1 MNFKGISFYLSL
13 FCFPISLLAFINIL
27 YASYFDYFLSID
39 TYFSTLIISLIIGLG
54 FFYYGSSFIDFKSNL
69 RDFFIIGYLGSL
81 TTFSTFSFEFA
92 KMIID
97 KDFSRAFGYL
107 SFNILLGFLSVYL
120 FLKLIKI

>member
-1 MNFKGISFYLSL
+1 MLITYLLVALGGSLGAITRFVTNNIVSVQTPDKPYLSTL
-13 FCFPISLLAFINIL
+13 MVNVVGSLL
-27 YASYFDYFLSID
+27 
-39 TYFSTLIISLIIGLG
+39 LG
-54 FFYYGSSFIDFKSNL
+54 FFYYASSFIDFKSNL

>member
-1 MNFKGISFYLSL
+1 MLINYLLVALGGSLGAITRFVANNIVSVQTPDKPYLSTL
-13 FCFPISLLAFINIL
+13 MVNVVGSLL
-27 YASYFDYFLSID
+27 
-39 TYFSTLIISLIIGLG
+39 LG
-54 FFYYGSSFIDFKSNL
+54 FFYYASSFIDFKSNL

>member
-1 MNFKGISFYLSL
+1 MLITYLLVALGGSLGAITRFVANNIVSVQTPDKPYLSTL
-13 FCFPISLLAFINIL
+13 MVNVVGSLL
-27 YASYFDYFLSID
+27 
-39 TYFSTLIISLIIGLG
+39 LG
-54 FFYYGSSFIDFKSNL
+54 CFYYASSFIDFKSNL

>member
-1 MNFKGISFYLSL
+1 MLITYLLVALGGSLGAITRFVANNIVTVQTPDKPYLSTL
-13 FCFPISLLAFINIL
+13 MVNVVGSLL
-27 YASYFDYFLSID
+27 
-39 TYFSTLIISLIIGLG
+39 LG
-54 FFYYGSSFIDFKSNL
+54 FFYYASSFIDFKSNL

>member
-1 MNFKGISFYLSL
+1 MLITYLLVALGGSLGAITRFIANNIVSVQTPDKPYLSTL
-13 FCFPISLLAFINIL
+13 MVNVVGSLL
-27 YASYFDYFLSID
+27 
-39 TYFSTLIISLIIGLG
+39 LG
-54 FFYYGSSFIDFKSNL
+54 YFYYASSFIDFKSNL

>member
-1 MNFKGISFYLSL
+1 MLITYLLVALGGSLGAITRFVANNIVSVQTPDKPYLSTL
-13 FCFPISLLAFINIL
+13 MVNVVGSLL
-27 YASYFDYFLSID
+27 
-39 TYFSTLIISLIIGLG
+39 LG
-54 FFYYGSSFIDFKSNL
+54 FYYASSFIDFKSNL

>member
-1 MNFKGISFYLSL
+1 MNYEFLKSYKGTF
-13 FCFPISLLAFINIL
+13 FVNIL
-27 YASYFDYFLSID
+27 GSFLI
-39 TYFSTLIISLIIGLG
+39 G
-54 FFYYGSSFIDFKSNL
+54 FFLAVLNERNTNL
-69 RDFFIIGYLGSL
+69 NFLLIVGFTGGL

>member
-1 MNFKGISFYLSL
+1 MLITYLLVALGGSLGAITRFVANNIVSVQTPDKPYLSTL
-13 FCFPISLLAFINIL
+13 MVNVVGSLL
-27 YASYFDYFLSID
+27 
-39 TYFSTLIISLIIGLG
+39 LG
-54 FFYYGSSFIDFKSNL
+54 FFYYASSFIDFKSNL

-92 KMIID
+92 KMIVD

>member
-1 MNFKGISFYLSL
+1 MLITYLLVALGGSLGAITRFVANNIVSVQTPDKPYLSTL
-13 FCFPISLLAFINIL
+13 MVNVVGSLL
-27 YASYFDYFLSID
+27 
-39 TYFSTLIISLIIGLG
+39 LG
-54 FFYYGSSFIDFKSNL
+54 FFYYASSLIDFKSNL

>member
-1 MNFKGISFYLSL
+1 MLITYLLVALGGSLGAITRFVANNIVSVQTPDKPYLSTL
-13 FCFPISLLAFINIL
+13 MVNVVGSLL
-27 YASYFDYFLSID
+27 
-39 TYFSTLIISLIIGLG
+39 LG
-54 FFYYGSSFIDFKSNL
+54 FFYYASSFIDFKSNL

-107 SFNILLGFLSVYL
+107 SFNILLGFLSVFL

>member
-1 MNFKGISFYLSL
+1 MLITYLLVALGGSLGAITRFVANNIVSVQTPDKPYLSTL
-13 FCFPISLLAFINIL
+13 MVNVVGSLL
-27 YASYFDYFLSID
+27 
-39 TYFSTLIISLIIGLG
+39 LG
-54 FFYYGSSFIDFKSNL
+54 FFYYASSFIDFKSNL

>member
-1 MNFKGISFYLSL
+1 MLITYLLVALGGSLGAITRFVANNIVSVQTPDKPYLSTL
-13 FCFPISLLAFINIL
+13 MVNVVGSLL
-27 YASYFDYFLSID
+27 
-39 TYFSTLIISLIIGLG
+39 LG
-54 FFYYGSSFIDFKSNL
+54 FFYYASSFIDFKSNL

-97 KDFSRAFGYL
+97 KDFGRAFGYL

>member
-1 MNFKGISFYLSL
+1 MLITYLLVALGGSLGAITRFVANNIVSVQTPDKPYLSTL
-13 FCFPISLLAFINIL
+13 MVNVVGSLL
-27 YASYFDYFLSID
+27 
-39 TYFSTLIISLIIGLG
+39 LG
-54 FFYYGSSFIDFKSNL
+54 FFYYASSFIDFKSNL

-81 TTFSTFSFEFA
+81 TTFSTFSFEFT

>member
-1 MNFKGISFYLSL
+1 MLITYLLVALGGSLGAITRFVANNIVIVQTPDKPYLSTL
-13 FCFPISLLAFINIL
+13 MVNVVGSLL
-27 YASYFDYFLSID
+27 
-39 TYFSTLIISLIIGLG
+39 LG
-54 FFYYGSSFIDFKSNL
+54 FFYYASSFIDFKSNL

>member
-1 MNFKGISFYLSL
+1 MLITYLLVALGGSLGAITRFVANNIVTVQTPDKPYLSTL
-13 FCFPISLLAFINIL
+13 MVNVVGSLL
-27 YASYFDYFLSID
+27 
-39 TYFSTLIISLIIGLG
+39 LG
-54 FFYYGSSFIDFKSNL
+54 FFYYASSFIDFKSNL
-69 RDFFIIGYLGSL
+69 RDFFVIGYLGSL

>member
-1 MNFKGISFYLSL
+1 MLITYLLVALGGSL
-13 FCFPISLLAFINIL
+13 GAITRFVANNIVSVQTPDKPYL
-27 YASYFDYFLSID
+27 
-39 TYFSTLIISLIIGLG
+39 STLIVNVVGSLLLG
-54 FFYYGSSFIDFKSNL
+54 FFYYASSFIDFKSNL

>member
-1 MNFKGISFYLSL
+1 MLITYLLVALGGSL
-13 FCFPISLLAFINIL
+13 GAITRFVANNIVSVQTPDKPFLSTLMVNVVGSLL
-27 YASYFDYFLSID
+27 
-39 TYFSTLIISLIIGLG
+39 LG
-54 FFYYGSSFIDFKSNL
+54 FFYYASSFIDFKSNL

>member
-1 MNFKGISFYLSL
+1 MLITYLLVALGGSLGAITRFVANNIVSVQTPDKPYLSTL
-13 FCFPISLLAFINIL
+13 MVNVVGSLL
-27 YASYFDYFLSID
+27 
-39 TYFSTLIISLIIGLG
+39 LG
-54 FFYYGSSFIDFKSNL
+54 FFYYASSFIDFKSNL

-81 TTFSTFSFEFA
+81 TTFSTFSYEFA

>member
-1 MNFKGISFYLSL
+1 MLINYLLVALGGSLGAITRFVANNIVSVQTPDKPYLSTL
-13 FCFPISLLAFINIL
+13 MVNVVGSLM
-27 YASYFDYFLSID
+27 
-39 TYFSTLIISLIIGLG
+39 LG
-54 FFYYGSSFIDFKSNL
+54 FFYYASSFIDFKSNL

>member
-1 MNFKGISFYLSL
+1 MLITYLLVALGGSLGAITRFVANNIVSVQTPDKPYLSTL
-13 FCFPISLLAFINIL
+13 MVNVVGSLL
-27 YASYFDYFLSID
+27 
-39 TYFSTLIISLIIGLG
+39 LG
-54 FFYYGSSFIDFKSNL
+54 FFYYASSFIDFKSNL

-92 KMIID
+92 KMTID

>member
-1 MNFKGISFYLSL
+1 MLITYLLVALGGSLGAITRFVANNIVSVQTPDKPYLSTL
-13 FCFPISLLAFINIL
+13 MVNVVGSLL
-27 YASYFDYFLSID
+27 
-39 TYFSTLIISLIIGLG
+39 LG
-54 FFYYGSSFIDFKSNL
+54 FFYYASSFIDFKSNL

-92 KMIID
+92 KMIND
-97 KDFSRAFGYL
+97 KDFSKAFGYL

>member
-1 MNFKGISFYLSL
+1 MLITYLLVALGGSLGAITRFLANNIVSVQTPDKPYLSTL
-13 FCFPISLLAFINIL
+13 MVNVVGSLL
-27 YASYFDYFLSID
+27 
-39 TYFSTLIISLIIGLG
+39 LG
-54 FFYYGSSFIDFKSNL
+54 FFYYASSFIDFKSNL

>member
-1 MNFKGISFYLSL
+1 MLITYLLVALGGSLGAITRFVANNIVSVQTPDKPYLSTL
-13 FCFPISLLAFINIL
+13 MVNVIGSLL
-27 YASYFDYFLSID
+27 
-39 TYFSTLIISLIIGLG
+39 LG
-54 FFYYGSSFIDFKSNL
+54 FFYYASSFIDFKSNL

>member
-1 MNFKGISFYLSL
+1 MLITYLLVALGGSLGAITRFVANNIVSVQIPDKPYLSTL
-13 FCFPISLLAFINIL
+13 MVNVVGSLL
-27 YASYFDYFLSID
+27 
-39 TYFSTLIISLIIGLG
+39 LG
-54 FFYYGSSFIDFKSNL
+54 FFYYASSFIDFKSNL

>member
-1 MNFKGISFYLSL
+1 MLINYLLVALGGSLGAITRFVANNIVTVQTPDKPYLSTL
-13 FCFPISLLAFINIL
+13 MVNVVGSLL
-27 YASYFDYFLSID
+27 
-39 TYFSTLIISLIIGLG
+39 LG
-54 FFYYGSSFIDFKSNL
+54 FFYYASSFIDFKSNL

>member
-1 MNFKGISFYLSL
+1 MLITYLLVALGGSLGAITRFVANNIVSVQTPDKPYLSTL
-13 FCFPISLLAFINIL
+13 MVNVVGSLL
-27 YASYFDYFLSID
+27 
-39 TYFSTLIISLIIGLG
+39 LG
-54 FFYYGSSFIDFKSNL
+54 FFYYASSFIDFKSNL

-97 KDFSRAFGYL
+97 KDFTRAFGYL

>member
-1 MNFKGISFYLSL
+1 MLITYLLVALGGSLGAITRFIANNIVSVQTPDKPYLSTL
-13 FCFPISLLAFINIL
+13 MVNVVGSLL
-27 YASYFDYFLSID
+27 
-39 TYFSTLIISLIIGLG
+39 LG
-54 FFYYGSSFIDFKSNL
+54 FFYYASSFIDFKSNL